1 MKLLLL
7 LLLQRGEEET
17 VQMQTYK
24 GDEIERIDAK
34 QRRRGDSRIGFDL
47 CRANCLKMSGE
58 AVAACKQSLQRTP
71 EAEREW
77 RMHTWRVRL
86 RTCGRVAE
94 REQARRGN
102 G

>member
-1 MKLLLL
+1 M
-7 LLLQRGEEET
+7 
-17 VQMQTYK
+17 QMQTYK

-34 QRRRGDSRIGFDL
+34 QRRRGDFRIGFDL